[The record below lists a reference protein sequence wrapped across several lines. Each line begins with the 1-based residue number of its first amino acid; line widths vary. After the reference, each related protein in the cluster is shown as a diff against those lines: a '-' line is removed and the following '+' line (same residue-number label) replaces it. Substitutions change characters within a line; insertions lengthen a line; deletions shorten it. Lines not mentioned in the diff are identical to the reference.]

1 MSPSQVA
8 FFFSSSA
15 CTSPVMVLW
24 RWEKKKKKTYSFTQI
39 VLKGTSLRVWMV
51 LVIGEVMM
59 HPSVYF
65 SLPDSLIGL
74 FVIMSSPNSYLSE
87 FISGIH
93 FHFHT
98 QAPSF
103 YSHPHLALRKSNKKK
118 VNSKKCMWVFF
129 CLFVSLDFPGY
140 YSLFFTPALGNIHS
154 ITGLDLFYLLCY
166 LNSLRNRSSFF

>member
-1 MSPSQVA
+1 
-8 FFFSSSA
+8 
-15 CTSPVMVLW
+15 
-24 RWEKKKKKTYSFTQI
+24 
-39 VLKGTSLRVWMV
+39 
-51 LVIGEVMM
+51 MM

-129 CLFVSLDFPGY
+129 LFVCFLRFPRLLL
-140 YSLFFTPALGNIHS
+140 SLFHTCSWEHTLHHWSGFVLS
-154 ITGLDLFYLLCY
+154 VVLLEFIEKQEFIFLVLCICSSEFASQY
-166 LNSLRNRSSFF
+166 VASLLHLWLACRAASSS

>member
-1 MSPSQVA
+1 MSPSQVT

-24 RWEKKKKKTYSFTQI
+24 RWGKKKKKTYSFTQI

-129 CLFVSLDFPGY
+129 LFVCFLRFPRLLL
-140 YSLFFTPALGNIHS
+140 SLFHTCSWEHTLHHWSGFVLS
-154 ITGLDLFYLLCY
+154 VVLLE
-166 LNSLRNRSSFF
+166 FIEK

>member
-1 MSPSQVA
+1 MSPSQVT

-24 RWEKKKKKTYSFTQI
+24 RWEKKKKTYSFTQI

-129 CLFVSLDFPGY
+129 FLFVCLIKLYISVDVNHFDVHWQL
-140 YSLFFTPALGNIHS
+140 S
-154 ITGLDLFYLLCY
+154 ILPITSAQCCY
-166 LNSLRNRSSFF
+166 DCHRW